1 MTIEQLT
8 SLNVMYKQ
16 LEELQKLLRRYELGR
31 MKVGARV
38 DGFTVENEVFNK
50 LADKYAVNIIEDL
63 KKEISKRET
72 ELESLSILQ
81 LNKLV

>member
-8 SLNVMYKQ
+8 ALNVMYKQ
-16 LEELQKLLRRYELGR
+16 LEELQKLLIGYEQGR
-31 MKVGARV
+31 MKLGARV

-50 LADKYAVNIIEDL
+50 IADKYAVNIIEDL

-81 LNKLV
+81 LNNLV